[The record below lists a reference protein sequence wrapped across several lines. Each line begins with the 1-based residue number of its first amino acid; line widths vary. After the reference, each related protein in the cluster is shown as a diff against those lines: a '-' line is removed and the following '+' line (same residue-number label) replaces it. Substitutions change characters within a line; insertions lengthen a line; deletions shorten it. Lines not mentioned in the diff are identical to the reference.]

1 MTHPMVE
8 EVTVFVP
15 EHMAPSRLRVLFDWP
30 AVLKPETHAE
40 QNAAA
45 VRINELKGGIVM
57 YCSHCGVQ
65 VAGHASFCPS
75 CGGAQPGN
83 VSSKQLV
90 RPIQGRK
97 MGGVCLALA
106 NYMNLDVTLVR
117 GIWLLL
123 ALLPVP
129 GPFVL
134 A

>member
-1 MTHPMVE
+1 
-8 EVTVFVP
+8 
-15 EHMAPSRLRVLFDWP
+15 
-30 AVLKPETHAE
+30 
-40 QNAAA
+40 
-45 VRINELKGGIVM
+45 M

-117 GIWLLL
+117 VIWLLL

-134 A
+134 AYFVCWIVFPAQEETVAPIRTGTADERR